1 MDLFY
6 EFDALLSVYSKKIP
20 NKVINASIRADI
32 LRNMESF
39 PGVYVIIHD
48 KEIIYIG
55 SSGKVDRSLKLSA
68 STVKSRLTN
77 SYTPY
82 TISDDKFKFSPSGK
96 IKGSNRPEG
105 YTHEIALS
113 KLTLLVFDL
122 TPNNNQVIA
131 PSTLEHILIQ
141 SFMNQYKKLPKANQK
156 I

>member
-6 EFDALLSVYSKKIP
+6 EFDALLSGYSKKIP
-20 NKVINASIRADI
+20 NKVIIASVRADI
-32 LRNMESF
+32 LRNMERF
-39 PGVYVIIHD
+39 PGVYIIIHD

-55 SSGKVDRSLKLSA
+55 SSGKVDRSLELGA

-82 TISDDKFKFSPSGK
+82 TISDDKFKFSPFGS

-105 YTHEIALS
+105 YTHEFALS
-113 KLTLLVFDL
+113 KLKFLVFDL
-122 TPNNNQVIA
+122 TPNNNQVLA
-131 PSTLEHILIQ
+131 PSALEHVLIQ
-141 SFMNQYKKLPKANQK
+141 SFMNQYKMLPIANQK